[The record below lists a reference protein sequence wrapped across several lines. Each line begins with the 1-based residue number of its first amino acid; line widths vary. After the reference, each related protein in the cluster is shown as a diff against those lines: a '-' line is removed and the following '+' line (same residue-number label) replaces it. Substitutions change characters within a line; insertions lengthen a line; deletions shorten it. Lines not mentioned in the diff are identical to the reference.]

1 MLTISSRREAAG
13 RAVAAART
21 WWRVWSGWAVTAI
34 VVLSYLAWTVP
45 ALRQGGPEPF
55 IHLGRTLVLKS
66 QASPAISSR
75 AASYAYD
82 PLGRRTHKSAPASPK
97 SISSTTVTTKSPNTT
112 ARPTCW

>member
-82 PLGRRTHKSAPASPK
+82 GDIGFDGQYAHLVDRDPINDRHYLARPASR
-97 SISSTTVTTKSPNTT
+97 N
-112 ARPTCW
+112 